1 MELNCKIN
9 EDIDYI
15 NEYSF
20 NKLSIDDIKD
30 YNSLDIEII
39 NSLLCIKYNKNMVDI
54 MLDYIDYE
62 NLSKDQFTK
71 LLFNISY
78 NNINN
83 IAKYVQL

>member
-1 MELNCKIN
+1 
-9 EDIDYI
+9 
-15 NEYSF
+15 
-20 NKLSIDDIKD
+20 
-30 YNSLDIEII
+30 
-39 NSLLCIKYNKNMVDI
+39 MVDI

-83 IAKYVQL
+83 IANYVQL